1 MELTEQQ
8 QDALV
13 EVLNIATAR
22 TAAALSELT
31 DQRVLLDV
39 PQVIVQPIDQLAS
52 TLAQFVQ
59 GEIVTIHQIFSGPVA
74 GDALLLL
81 VHEAAVTLVGLM
93 TDEPAG
99 APKLT
104 TSAREVLTEIGNIL
118 LNACLGVFGD
128 LLQVRVSF
136 AVPRLHLDEL
146 TELLG
151 SLMVGQEEIQYA
163 LVVHTTFR
171 LRNSAVNGYL
181 VVVLGVAS
189 LDHLLQAL
197 EQLG

>member
-8 QDALV
+8 QDALI

-31 DQRVLLDV
+31 DQRVILDV
-39 PQVIVQPIDQLAS
+39 PQVVVHPIEELGSALA
-52 TLAQFVQ
+52 TFVH
-59 GEIVTIHQIFSGPVA
+59 GEIVTVHQMFNGPVA

-81 VHEAAVTLVGLM
+81 VQDAAVTLVSLM
-93 TDEPAG
+93 TNDPAHTNR
-99 APKLT
+99 LT
-104 TSAREVLTEIGNIL
+104 ASAREVLTEVGNIL
-118 LNACLGVFGD
+118 LNACMGVFGN
-128 LLQVRVSF
+128 LLQVRISF

-146 TELLG
+146 PKLLR
-151 SLMVGQEEIQYA
+151 SLTDGQEVQYA

-171 LRNSAVNGYL
+171 LRESAVNGYL
-181 VVVLGVAS
+181 VIVLGVAS

>member
-1 MELTEQQ
+1 MELSEQQ
-8 QDALV
+8 KDALI

-22 TAAALSELT
+22 TAAALSDLT
-31 DQRVLLDV
+31 NERVILDV
-39 PQVIVQPIDQLAS
+39 PKVDIHPIAALTDALS
-52 TLAQFVQ
+52 VFIQ
-59 GEIVTIHQIFSGPVA
+59 GEIVTVHQIFSGPVA

-81 VHEAAVTLVGLM
+81 SQDAAMMLVGLM
-93 TDEPAG
+93 TSESLPSIR
-99 APKLT
+99 LT
-104 TSAREVLTEIGNIL
+104 ASAREVLTEIGNIL
-118 LNACLGVFGD
+118 LNACMGVFGD

-146 TELLG
+146 GELLR
-151 SLMVGQEEIQYA
+151 SLTVGQEEIQYA

-171 LRNSAVNGYL
+171 LRDSAVNGYL
-181 VVVLGVAS
+181 VIVLGVAS

>member
-1 MELTEQQ
+1 MELSEQQ
-8 QDALV
+8 QDALI

-31 DQRVLLDV
+31 DERVILDV
-39 PQVIVQPIDQLAS
+39 PQVVIHPIAELSSALA
-52 TLAQFVQ
+52 TFVQ
-59 GEIVTIHQIFSGPVA
+59 GEIVTVHQIFNGPVA

-81 VHEAAVTLVGLM
+81 VHDAAVTLVNLM
-93 TDEPAG
+93 TNDA
-99 APKLT
+99 APMLYLT
-104 TSAREVLTEIGNIL
+104 ASAREVLTEVGNIL
-118 LNACLGVFGD
+118 LNACLGVFGN

-146 TELLG
+146 TELLR
-151 SLMVGQEEIQYA
+151 SLMVGQDEIQYA

-171 LRNSAVNGYL
+171 LRESAVNGYL
-181 VVVLGVAS
+181 VIVLGVAS